1 MAHAGRRRAGV
12 DSLTNQSLAAPRRP
26 TDRPTN
32 DQQPGGRSPRNA
44 WMRSVAVSVS
54 VWPDAGE
61 ERDERTIEWHK
72 KKFGHLTTRKI
83 CRFFD
88 SLQTGKKR
96 KKLQGPCRGEIL
108 GPERYIFWNF
118 FFDFFPSQ
126 QESGRQLGGGGGG
139 AAGTGRKQYGQRGQ
153 AAQREKKLPSV
164 SARETK
170 VRSTRS
176 YQAKVVQGRRPWKRW
191 GPLRE
196 GSGSRLEVL
205 SSLRPWGGVT
215 SKVSR
220 CRGGNIHTLV
230 CSKRPLLKPKVI
242 LGQCLVNGELGVM
255 PFSDVG
261 QPLSRGTTY

>member
-139 AAGTGRKQYGQRGQ
+139 QRGPGASNMGREGRQPSAKKSSRQSVHEKLKYAVLGHTRPRWSKAAGLGRDGALSERAV
-153 AAQREKKLPSV
+153 AA
-164 SARETK
+164 
-170 VRSTRS
+170 
-176 YQAKVVQGRRPWKRW
+176 GWK
-191 GPLRE
+191 
-196 GSGSRLEVL
+196 
-205 SSLRPWGGVT
+205 
-215 SKVSR
+215 
-220 CRGGNIHTLV
+220 
-230 CSKRPLLKPKVI
+230 
-242 LGQCLVNGELGVM
+242 
-255 PFSDVG
+255 
-261 QPLSRGTTY
+261 Y